1 VKGTERR
8 LAAGFARPIV
18 KSRLQTGARVPGMG
32 VNYRDETNPTEPMVV
47 TVA

>member
-1 VKGTERR
+1 MVRTKP
-8 LAAGFARPIV
+8 AAEQV
-18 KSRLQTGARVPGMG
+18 LGARVPGMG